1 MSILKISKYTK
12 TIFFHF
18 IDGKKYI
25 VVQMN
30 PQIVKGPFSNLQEAK
45 NELRRIA
52 RNGKMRMMVE
62 VINGVIKEDPHKIN
76 GIDQMPHN
84 GFEKNWGGWS
94 DIKAMV
100 NIARLFV
107 KNKDEIKGK

>member
-1 MSILKISKYTK
+1 
-12 TIFFHF
+12 
-18 IDGKKYI
+18 
-25 VVQMN
+25 MN

-76 GIDQMPHN
+76 GIDQMPDN

-94 DIKAMV
+94 DIRAMV
-100 NIARLFV
+100 KIARLFV
-107 KNKDEIKGK
+107 KNKVYEFPNDQAK